1 MYIFNVHGAPASQK
15 QTNYKRSSS
24 DGRIWMYDPSQ
35 KAKEY
40 IQWQVKPFMTDE
52 PLAGP
57 IEMYLT
63 FFLPIPKSTS
73 GAMRRQML
81 NRIVLPSKKP
91 DIDNLA
97 YLVTNALKGIVY
109 VDDCLVCAE
118 HIYKFYGEEAKTVI
132 QVRPILQAEP
142 LGYREADSCT

>member
-1 MYIFNVHGAPASQK
+1 MFQFEIHAPLTPQK
-15 QTNYKRSSS
+15 QTQWTRS
-24 DGRIWMYDPSQ
+24 GIGYDPS
-35 KAKEY
+35 KKDKER
-40 IQWQVKPFMTDE
+40 IQWQIRPTAPKE
-52 PLAGP
+52 PIAGP
-57 IEMYLT
+57 VELTLT
-63 FFLPIPKSTS
+63 FFFPIPKSASKALRT
-73 GAMRRQML
+73 QML
-81 NRIVLPSKKP
+81 NRVILPAKRP
-91 DIDNLA
+91 DADNLA